1 MDVFVLLISKGL
13 CANICSS
20 VCFGRFCDVFLTCCW
35 LFLAV
40 FCSFFARFPSKN
52 ACFSLKIACFSSFF
66 VRFLP
71 FFACFPLFFDGFSSF
86 FTEFLSETDG
96 FSLFFVCFLL
106 FFLLRFCFFCF
117 NSAVL
122 PACFVSSLR
131 LVGRVSAGR
140 FVVVC
145 FSFAFRFQGDDVSFF
160 NLDSPP

>member
-20 VCFGRFCDVFLTCCW
+20 VCFGRFCDVFLTCFW

-71 FFACFPLFFDGFSSF
+71 FFACFLLVFRCFLMDFHRFSPDFHWIFIGNGRIFAVFWFIRHHSKCRMN
-86 FTEFLSETDG
+86 
-96 FSLFFVCFLL
+96 LFFV
-106 FFLLRFCFFCF
+106 RQRATV
-117 NSAVL
+117 NVL
-122 PACFVSSLR
+122 VSM
-131 LVGRVSAGR
+131 
-140 FVVVC
+140 
-145 FSFAFRFQGDDVSFF
+145 
-160 NLDSPP
+160 